1 VDTKKSFKQSFRDYL
16 ARERPQAVTGKVW
29 MDLMLALAPVSES
42 YLRELVRNSGLP
54 FEQPYAG
61 VRQHDFAELE
71 SSLFELLRVYEAAE
85 AAGDRQRARYCRK
98 QVIAAKDRAKFAAEN
113 PKMGAERQAMKREMA
128 EWMLVWL
135 ENPPVFPEWV
145 ELRKRRGPPLASAD
159 P

>member
-135 ENPPVFPEWV
+135 ENPPVFPEWF
-145 ELRKRRGPPLASAD
+145 
-159 P
+159 